1 MVKNGAG
8 GTWAPR
14 NVIVNAST
22 GTGESIRIL
31 TFDAHAVPATGL
43 QDCHAKREGNHGL
56 PEFRQLHA
64 PANGIL
70 DNSA

>member
-1 MVKNGAG
+1 VEARAVTGA
-8 GTWAPR
+8 AAR
-14 NVIVNAST
+14 NVTVNAST
-22 GTGESIRIL
+22 GTVESIRIL

-43 QDCHAKREGNHGL
+43 RDCHARREGNHGL

-70 DNSA
+70 DTALE